1 MLNALYVRFYINSCH
16 AKPAFVII
24 QNAMGQ
30 PREFFNCSFDI
41 LFHSKTFKIFLQD
54 WEGAKGELRD
64 FGDAYGK
71 RRNME
76 ADVLERDSGVNSFNC
91 PG

>member
-1 MLNALYVRFYINSCH
+1 MIISIY
-16 AKPAFVII
+16 KP
-24 QNAMGQ
+24 
-30 PREFFNCSFDI
+30 FN
-41 LFHSKTFKIFLQD
+41 FLQD

-76 ADVLERDSGVNSFNC
+76 ADILENDSGVNSFNC
-91 PG
+91 PGQ